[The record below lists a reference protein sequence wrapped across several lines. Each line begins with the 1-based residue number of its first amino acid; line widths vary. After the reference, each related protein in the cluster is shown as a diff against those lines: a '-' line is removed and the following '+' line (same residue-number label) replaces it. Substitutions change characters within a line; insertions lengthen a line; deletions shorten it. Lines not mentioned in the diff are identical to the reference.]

1 MIQRIG
7 ALVLLCFCLL
17 GASAAAQE
25 RRVVRVAFPEQDGMS
40 MVTQSGKITGYNYDY
55 LEKISEYTGWE
66 MEYVAYATGD
76 YNEAV
81 TNAIS
86 DLQEGKVDLL
96 GPMLKSTAAEKLFEF
111 PENSYGTVYTTLSA
125 LTTSRLR
132 ENNIKSLKALRV
144 GLLEKA
150 DTRNSEVFN
159 FLASEKIG
167 YTVTYYQT
175 AAQLKAG
182 LESGEV
188 DVISGLSL
196 SPVPGTR
203 IVEQFAARPYYFAAT
218 KGNTELIRE
227 LDETIAK
234 LDQTQPRLQE
244 TLYTAYFRSADDVFV
259 LSDEQK
265 SALSALGGLRVLCID
280 SDAPYAYQ
288 ENGKPKGMLISMLD
302 DFAQTLGL
310 RIEYAFVGSRSEA
323 EERLREEDYD
333 LLVGLTFTSKYCAAQ
348 GFVASEP
355 IIQSPLAFV
364 QNPLNNRRSSIAVAR
379 GLEEIVDTSDYKDVI
394 VCENEQECIKL
405 VGERRADVGIGDRSV
420 LEYDIYEAYS
430 TLATS
435 LMPGQT
441 QNVSIAVARGQDV
454 ALIEALNLYIYSLSD
469 ATKTVY
475 LSDGNMHANISPIT
489 HYVRSHVWQT
499 VLLGSLLTA
508 LIAGL
513 ISFTWNRAARKRA
526 EMQRTYTAEL
536 KNALEVAKAANQSKR
551 AYISSM
557 SHDIRTPMNAIVG
570 LTNLLERDAEQ
581 PAKVREYTKKIAGAS
596 SYLLSLIN
604 DVLDISK
611 IETGKTALAMREFK
625 LGEMVSSVESL
636 VRPQA
641 SAKRLT
647 FIVKTA
653 DIQHEQVMGDETRV
667 RQIIMNLL
675 SNAVKY
681 TQPGGQVELSV
692 NGAKINSAKKQG
704 IRITV
709 RDTGCGMS
717 KEFLDVLFE
726 PFSRAETGSNHR
738 VQGTGLGMAIT
749 KNIVDLM
756 DGSIHV
762 ESEPGR
768 GSTFTVD
775 LTFDICEKVDSTF
788 WSERGID
795 KILLGEA
802 EESLSGTI
810 RGAMQSVGV
819 QTDTVRK
826 PEGLLKLLRQAKNYP
841 VILLDENMI
850 SDGEFSLISRIRES
864 VSEKTILLVMVY
876 EWETA
881 FEAIQKA
888 GADGTISRNFFLSL
902 LQDKIHDI
910 DDRRAGRVDAEYG
923 LKGLNVLAAEDNEL
937 NAEILREVLSMFGA
951 KCQICGNGQ
960 EAVARFA
967 ASHAG
972 EFDLILMDIQMPVMD
987 GYEATRAIRAGIHP
1001 DAKTVPI
1008 VAMTANAFAE
1018 DVQKSIDAGMNAH
1031 ISKPVDA
1038 NSLNK
1043 IIGDLM
1049 RSMKR

>member
-7 ALVLLCFCLL
+7 AVVLLCFCLL
-17 GASAAAQE
+17 SASAAAQE

-66 MEYVAYATGD
+66 MEYVSYGTGN
-76 YNEAV
+76 YNEDV

-96 GPMLKSTAAEKLFEF
+96 GPMLKSTAAEAMFEF
-111 PENSYGTVYTTLSA
+111 PANSYGTVYTTLSA

-132 ENNIKSLKALRV
+132 ENNIKSVKALRV

-175 AAQLKAG
+175 AAQQREA

-196 SPVPGTR
+196 SQVPGTR

-218 KGNTELIRE
+218 KGNTELIQE

-234 LDQTQPRLQE
+234 LNQAQPRLQE
-244 TLYTAYFRSADDVFV
+244 TLYTTYFRSADDVFL

-265 SALSALGGLRVLCID
+265 SALSALEKLRVLCID
-280 SDAPYAYQ
+280 GDAPYVYQ
-288 ENGKPKGMLISMLD
+288 ENGQPKGMLISMLD
-302 DFAQTLGL
+302 DFAQTLGV
-310 RIEYAFVGSRSEA
+310 RIEYTFVSSRAEA
-323 EERLREEDYD
+323 EARIQQEDYD
-333 LLVGLTFTSKYCAAQ
+333 LLAGLAFTSKYCAAQ

-355 IIQSPLAFV
+355 IIQSSLAFV

-379 GLEEIVDTSDYKDVI
+379 GLEEMVDTSAYKDVI
-394 VCENEQECIKL
+394 VCENERECIKL
-405 VGERRADVGIGDRSV
+405 VDERKADVGMGDRSI

-430 TLATS
+430 SLTTS

-441 QNVSIAVARGQDV
+441 QNVSIAVSRGQDV

-475 LSDGNMHANISPIT
+475 LSDGNMHANISPIM

-508 LIAGL
+508 LVVVL
-513 ISFTWNRAARKRA
+513 ISFTWNRANRKRM

-551 AYISSM
+551 AYISNM

-570 LTNLLERDAEQ
+570 LTNLLERDAEK
-581 PAKVREYTKKIAGAS
+581 PVKVREYTKKIAGAS
-596 SYLLSLIN
+596 NYLLSLIN

-625 LGEMVSSVESL
+625 LGEMVSAVESL

-641 SAKRLT
+641 SAKHLT

-681 TQPGGQVELSV
+681 TQPGGRVELSV
-692 NGAKINSAKKQG
+692 IGAKINSAKKQG
-704 IRITV
+704 IRIIV

-717 KEFLDVLFE
+717 REFLDVLFE
-726 PFSRAETGSNHR
+726 PFSREESGSNHR

-756 DGSIHV
+756 DGSIRV

-768 GSTFTVD
+768 GSTFTVE

-788 WSERGID
+788 WSDRGID

-802 EESLSGTI
+802 EDSLSGTI

-819 QTDTVRK
+819 QTDTVRR
-826 PEGLLKLLRQAKNYP
+826 PEGLIKLLRQAKNYP

-850 SDGEFSLISRIRES
+850 SDGDFSLISRIRES

-881 FEAIQKA
+881 FDAIQKA

-910 DDRRAGRVDAEYG
+910 DDRRAGRADVEYG
-923 LKGLNVLAAEDNEL
+923 LNGLNILAAEDNEL

-951 KCQICGNGQ
+951 KCEICANGQ

-972 EFDLILMDIQMPVMD
+972 EFDLVLMDIQMPVMD